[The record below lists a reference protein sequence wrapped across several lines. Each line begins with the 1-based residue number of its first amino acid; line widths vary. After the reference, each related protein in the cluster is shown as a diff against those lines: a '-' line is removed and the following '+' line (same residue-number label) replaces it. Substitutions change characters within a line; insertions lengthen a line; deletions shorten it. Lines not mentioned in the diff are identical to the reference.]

1 MAGWISAC
9 ATWPNRRG
17 SFTLQ
22 KAICVYSSSSDAIA
36 PSYFSVAYEL
46 GALIVQHG
54 YALVYG
60 GARVG
65 LMGELARA
73 VHAHR
78 GTVIGVIP
86 ETIRAWGMAY
96 DLSNELLV
104 TANLRERKAL
114 METRSEAFI
123 ALPGGF
129 GTLEEILEV
138 LTLKQLQVHTKPVVF
153 INTRGFFDRL
163 IDLFE
168 HFYAEQFA
176 REQYRQLYFVA
187 PDAASAI
194 TYIETY
200 QPPALAS
207 KWF

>member
-1 MAGWISAC
+1 MAGWTSAC
-9 ATWPNRRG
+9 ATWPNRQG
-17 SFTLQ
+17 SDSLQ
-22 KAICVYSSSSDAIA
+22 KAICVYSSSSDAIVPA
-36 PSYFSVAYEL
+36 YFAVACEL
-46 GALIVQHG
+46 GALIAQHG

-86 ETIRAWGMAY
+86 ETIRARGVAY
-96 DLSNELLV
+96 DLADELLV
-104 TANLRERKAL
+104 TANLRERKAA
-114 METRSEAFI
+114 MEARSDAFI

-138 LTLKQLQVHTKPVVF
+138 LTLKQLQVHAKPIVF
-153 INTRGFFDRL
+153 INTRGFYDRL
-163 IDLFE
+163 VDLFE

-176 REQYRQLYFVA
+176 REQFRQLYSVA

-194 TYIETY
+194 AYIEAY
-200 QPPALAS
+200 QPPALFS